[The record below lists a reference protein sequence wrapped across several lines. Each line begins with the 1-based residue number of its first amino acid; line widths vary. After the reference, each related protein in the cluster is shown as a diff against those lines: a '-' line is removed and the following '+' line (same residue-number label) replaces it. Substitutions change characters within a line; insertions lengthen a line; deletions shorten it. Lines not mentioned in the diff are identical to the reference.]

1 MLYNFTM
8 FKYQLNININNK
20 IKAPETFENEMEK
33 ILQNFANYFK
43 LDRKKQIMLDV
54 SIVSRNEIR
63 ILNKEYRNKDYI
75 TDILSF
81 DFRDDDLYSKLPFI
95 HLGELVISWDRVKR
109 QAKKFNHSIR
119 REYCYLFTHGLVHLQ
134 GFDHEVENERIE
146 MNKMVDDIFNPLGI
160 TREE

>member
-81 DFRDDDLYSKLPFI
+81 DFRDDDLYSKLLFYPFR
-95 HLGELVISWDRVKR
+95 WT
-109 QAKKFNHSIR
+109 
-119 REYCYLFTHGLVHLQ
+119 CYLNEIELKDKRKNLITQL
-134 GFDHEVENERIE
+134 EENTAIYLLT
-146 MNKMVDDIFNPLGI
+146 V
-160 TREE
+160 

>member
-1 MLYNFTM
+1 
-8 FKYQLNININNK
+8 
-20 IKAPETFENEMEK
+20 MEK

-81 DFRDDDLYSKLPFI
+81 DFRDDDLYSKSAFI
-95 HLGELVISWDRVKR
+95 HLGELVISLR
-109 QAKKFNHSIR
+109 
-119 REYCYLFTHGLVHLQ
+119 
-134 GFDHEVENERIE
+134 
-146 MNKMVDDIFNPLGI
+146 
-160 TREE
+160 